1 MSNTF
6 AGKFYLHD
14 EVVIHNELDD
24 AWVVLNNKV
33 LNISHLFKN
42 VDSIYDGTLLL
53 ELLRYVGKNISD
65 FFDENGQPLE
75 RISYSGKKHPLL
87 AATLVESTADQS
99 IGSTLCTFWWNNPR
113 YEIGFVTRQERIIR
127 IVNTLTHS
135 STILTVC
142 DEDTVHVIQRK
153 HNERFRCLNQ
163 NYVWR
168 KYNCNATAGCL
179 DETKTLIENGF
190 SFEGQPYGVY
200 PAIWLYYIS
209 DFKTLRY

>member
-1 MSNTF
+1 MSNTS
-6 AGKFYLHD
+6 AKKFYLHD

-33 LNISHLFKN
+33 LNISYLFKN
-42 VDSIYDGTLLL
+42 VDNIFAGTLLL
-53 ELLRYVGKNISD
+53 ELLRYAGKDISD
-65 FFDENGQPLE
+65 FFDQNGQPLE
-75 RISYSGKKHPLL
+75 EISYSGKKHPLL
-87 AATLVESTADQS
+87 SATLIKSTADQI
-99 IGSTLCTFWWNNPR
+99 IGSTVSTFWWCNPR
-113 YEIGFVTRQERIIR
+113 NEIGFVTQQERIIR

-135 STILTVC
+135 STTITVC
-142 DEDTVHVIQRK
+142 DEDTVHIIQRK
-153 HNERFRCLNQ
+153 YTDRYQWLNQ

-168 KYNCNATAGCL
+168 KYNCNAIAGCL

-190 SFEGQPYGVY
+190 SFEGQPYGNH